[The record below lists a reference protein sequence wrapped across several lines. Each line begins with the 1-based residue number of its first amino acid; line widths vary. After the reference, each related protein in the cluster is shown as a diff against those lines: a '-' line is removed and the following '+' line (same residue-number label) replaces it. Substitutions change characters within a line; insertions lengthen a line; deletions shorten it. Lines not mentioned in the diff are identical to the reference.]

1 MIGGGGLIMPGK
13 AQQYVNQ
20 GMTSV
25 QNTVST
31 LQQALNSAE
40 KQDNKN
46 KIQQAINALNSAQQQ
61 LSGYQD

>member
-1 MIGGGGLIMPGK
+1 MPGK
-13 AQQYVNQ
+13 AKQYVDQ

-25 QNTVST
+25 QSTVDT

-46 KIQQAINALNSAQQQ
+46 KIQQAINLLGSAKQE